1 MAQKYNLVFKK
12 LADLEKET
20 AESNVQS
27 LPTRTEIDEI
37 AELRRVVL
45 EVNEPEIRTYS
56 AT

>member
-1 MAQKYNLVFKK
+1 MTQKYDLVFKK

-20 AESNVQS
+20 TESNNH
-27 LPTRTEIDEI
+27 PTRTEIDEI